1 MEKFLFLC
9 GEKGTDESVR
19 ILTEEDTV
27 LAGEDAVIVLSIDG
41 AIPEDGID
49 ILSDGTRVS
58 DIKEIKSIVPLPVIG
73 IIKKQYPGTE
83 VYITPSM
90 NEIDALHEIGVEII
104 ALDATDQSRPD
115 HKSLEA
121 FYNEI
126 RKKYPDQR
134 LMADCSTFEEAVR
147 ADRLGFDFIGT
158 TLVGYTPQ
166 SKGNHIEQN
175 DFELIRRI
183 LSTIKN
189 PLIAEGNIDTPQKA
203 RRVIE
208 LGAYSVVVGSIITRP
223 QIITRR
229 FVNCIHQEEAE

>member
-1 MEKFLFLC
+1 
-9 GEKGTDESVR
+9 
-19 ILTEEDTV
+19 
-27 LAGEDAVIVLSIDG
+27 
-41 AIPEDGID
+41 
-49 ILSDGTRVS
+49 
-58 DIKEIKSIVPLPVIG
+58 
-73 IIKKQYPGTE
+73 
-83 VYITPSM
+83 M

-104 ALDATDQSRPD
+104 ALDATDQSRPN
-115 HKSLEA
+115 HKSLES

-229 FVNCIHQEEAE
+229 FVDCIHQEEAE